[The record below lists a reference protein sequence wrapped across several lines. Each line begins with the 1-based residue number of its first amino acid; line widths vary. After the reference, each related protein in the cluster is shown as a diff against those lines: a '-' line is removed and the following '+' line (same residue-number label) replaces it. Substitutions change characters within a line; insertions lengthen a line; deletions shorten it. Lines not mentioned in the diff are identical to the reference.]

1 MTAEIHQEVVFED
14 EICAHLKAH
23 GWAFD
28 GPLPYDRAFVYDAG
42 YDKRMAL
49 FPADAVEWVKST
61 QPDTWTKFTEHHKDD
76 DEALREFTKCLTAE
90 LDRQRKTIKKDDPQL
105 WGSLYVLRKGFKHIN
120 ASFKMAQFAPA
131 NSLNPKL
138 WSNFSSNIL
147 RVVRQVHYSLHNG
160 NSIDLVLFVNGIPV
174 ATIELKTETTQSIE
188 AAVKQYRHDRPPVDP
203 GSNTPEPLLGF
214 GSRALVHL
222 ALSSDEV
229 RMTTRLEGAR
239 TRFLPFNRGI
249 PDGLGGASAGN
260 PADFKRGHATAYL
273 WHDVLKRETFLDIL
287 GKFISVEVKESTN
300 LKTRKKTLTSAL
312 LFPRYHQLDCV
323 NALLHATLEEGVG
336 QVYLV
341 QHSAGSGK
349 SNTIGWTAH
358 RLSSLFDANNVK
370 VFTSVI
376 VITDRRVLD
385 QQLQDTIKQFE
396 ATPGVVVRIDEDSN
410 QLAQAL
416 DGEAKIIVTT
426 LQKFPHV
433 IKKVGSMKGRRF
445 AVIIDEAHSSQSGK
459 SAVQLRQ
466 ALSKEG
472 FAEEA
477 KALADVAGA
486 PEAAGTPSEAA
497 ATEDKEVSSEDI
509 IARLMASRKRPPN
522 VSYYAFT
529 ATPKAKT
536 LELFGR
542 KGPTGLPEPFHVYS
556 MRQAIEEKF
565 ILDVLKG
572 YVTYDAAFKLEQA
585 GNDVEVKSGK
595 ARKKLFQY
603 VALHPTSIA
612 QKVTI
617 VIEHFREHVMHLLNG
632 QAKAMVVT
640 DSRKAA
646 VRYKQEFDKYMA
658 NAGYTDFKALVAY
671 SGTIT
676 DAEYSIKDADEGDLN
691 GGKPKLKDDLIKE
704 AFKTDEYRVLLV
716 ANKFQTGFDQPL
728 LCAMYVDKRLDD
740 VMAVQTLSRLNR
752 MHAGKETTFVLD
764 FRNAAKDVLKAFMPF
779 YRTARL
785 SGITDRNLPHQLRE
799 KLETARVFE
808 WPEIEA
814 FSKLFFSERNDQAFQ
829 AHLKQSLERYKGLKK
844 EERELFRRDAGTYV
858 TAYEFLSQLISYDMP
873 ELEKLRAF
881 LKMLLP
887 RLKGEGDDPVM
898 IDGAARLAGF
908 KLKNKTE
915 HELDLGKGDAVKLD
929 PMKAG
934 GGEPW
939 EDPKQRLSF
948 IIKKMNEIFAGK
960 HSDPEFEGWATAVI
974 GNASEDASLAEQAR
988 ANSTAGQF
996 YNGDYRTVLSQAVIR
1011 ALESHHSMSEQ
1022 TLQNSRVFDEVA
1034 ELFLPEVYERARGQ
1048 AQAAVNR
1055 ALSREAIEDAPAY
1068 EADDG
1073 PLTAQEFEELRVIAN
1088 SALPKGKIVKKRSL
1102 F

>member
-1 MTAEIHQEVVFED
+1 MTTAIHQEVVFED
-14 EICAHLKAH
+14 EICAHLRGH
-23 GWAFD
+23 GWVFD
-28 GPLPYDRAFVYDAG
+28 GPLPHDKSFAYDAG
-42 YDKRMAL
+42 YDKRAAL
-49 FPADAVEWVKST
+49 FPADAIAWVKAT
-61 QPDTWTKFTEHHKDD
+61 QPEAWSKFTAHHKDD
-76 DEALREFTKCLTAE
+76 GAAQAEFTKCLTAE

-105 WGSLYVLRKGFKHIN
+105 WGSLHVLRKGFKHIN
-120 ASFKMAQFAPA
+120 ASFKMAEFAPA
-131 NSLNPKL
+131 NSLNPIL
-138 WSNFSSNIL
+138 WSNFKNNIL
-147 RVVRQVHYSLHNG
+147 RVARQVHYSQHNK

-188 AAVKQYRHDRPPVDP
+188 EAVKQYRHARPPVDS

-222 ALSSDEV
+222 AVSSDEV
-229 RMTTRLEGAR
+229 RMTTRLEGAK

-260 PADFKRGHATAYL
+260 GADSKRGHATAYL
-273 WHDVLKRETFLDIL
+273 WHEVLKRETFLDIL

-300 LKTRKKTLTSAL
+300 PKSGKKTLTPSL

-323 NALLHATLEEGVG
+323 NALLGATLKEGVG
-336 QVYLV
+336 QAYLV

-358 RLSSLFDANNVK
+358 RLSSLFDAKNDK

-376 VITDRRVLD
+376 VITDRKVLD
-385 QQLQDTIKQFE
+385 QQLQNTIKQFE

-410 QLAQAL
+410 QLAAAL

-433 IKKVGSMKGRRF
+433 IKKIGSMKGRRF

-459 SAVQLRQ
+459 SAIQLRE
-466 ALSKEG
+466 ALGKEG
-472 FAEEA
+472 YTEEA
-477 KALADVAGA
+477 RALGDVAGVSGLT
-486 PEAAGTPSEAA
+486 EAEIATSAQAA
-497 ATEDKEVSSEDI
+497 AQATHEDKEVSSEDI
-509 IARLMASRKRPPN
+509 ILKLMASRKRPPN

-536 LELFGR
+536 IELFGR
-542 KGPTGLPEPFHVYS
+542 VGSTGLPEPFHVYS
-556 MRQAIEEKF
+556 MRQAIEEGF

-585 GNDVEVKSGK
+585 GKDVELKSGK

-617 VIEHFREHVMHLLNG
+617 VIEHFRDHVMHLLGG

-658 NAGYTDFKALVAY
+658 KAGYHEFKALVAY
-671 SGTIT
+671 SGTIS
-676 DAEYSIKDADEGDLN
+676 DVEYDITDADEGDLN
-691 GGKPKLKDDLIKE
+691 GGKPRLKEDLIKE
-704 AFKTDEYRVLLV
+704 AFNTDEYRVLLV

-752 MHAGKETTFVLD
+752 MYPGKEVTFVLD
-764 FRNAAKDVLKAFMPF
+764 FRNKAEDVLKAFMPF
-779 YRTARL
+779 YRTAQL

-799 KLETARVFE
+799 KLDTAAVYLWSE
-808 WPEIEA
+808 VEA

-829 AHLKQSLERYKGLKK
+829 AHLKQAHERYQGLKK
-844 EERELFRRDAGTYV
+844 EEQELFRRDAGTYV
-858 TAYEFLSQLISYDMP
+858 TAYDFLSQLVDYEMP

-887 RLKGEGDDPVM
+887 RLRGEGDDPAM
-898 IDGAARLAGF
+898 IDGAARLAGIKF
-908 KLKNKTE
+908 KNETT
-915 HELDLGKGDAVKLD
+915 HDLNLADGKAGKLD
-929 PMKAG
+929 PMKG
-934 GGEPW
+934 GGGLPW
-939 EDPKQRLSF
+939 DDPRLRLSE
-948 IIKKMNEIFAGK
+948 IIKKMNDIFAGK
-960 HSDPEFEGWATAVI
+960 HSDAEYEGWATAVI
-974 GNASEDASLAEQAR
+974 GNASEDVSLAEQAK

-996 YNGDYRTVLSQAVIR
+996 WNGDYRSVLSQSIIR

-1022 TLQNSRVFDEVA
+1022 TLQNSKVFDEVA
-1034 ELFLPEVYERARGQ
+1034 ELLLPEVYDRARGQ
-1048 AQAAVNR
+1048 LPGSGASAA
-1055 ALSREAIEDAPAY
+1055 
-1068 EADDG
+1068 
-1073 PLTAQEFEELRVIAN
+1073 
-1088 SALPKGKIVKKRSL
+1088 
-1102 F
+1102 